1 MQGLISVIDQV
12 ESTLQDNVSN
22 TSETLTKFPG
32 ELHVKN
38 VNKSFGV
45 TKALDNVSFTGYFG
59 EIHAIIGGNGCGKS
73 TLAKVLAGV
82 LPIDSGKVSINGHHP
97 STPKESRN
105 LGVSMVF
112 QEVLV
117 AEDFA
122 RYKLIVWVYWRHLF
136 CSWKYCLK
144 FFFWHQ
150 SYHPINIIRIIRT
163 YCFRN
168 F

>member
-97 STPKESRN
+97 STPKESR
-105 LGVSMVF
+105 
-112 QEVLV
+112 
-117 AEDFA
+117 D
-122 RYKLIVWVYWRHLF
+122 
-136 CSWKYCLK
+136 
-144 FFFWHQ
+144 
-150 SYHPINIIRIIRT
+150 
-163 YCFRN
+163 
-168 F
+168 

>member
-97 STPKESRN
+97 STPKESRD

-117 AEDFA
+117 ADEASIVDNLFIGIDGFFSKTLSDKDKEDIKVHKIIF
-122 RYKLIVWVYWRHLF
+122 LIF
-136 CSWKYCLK
+136 
-144 FFFWHQ
+144 
-150 SYHPINIIRIIRT
+150 N
-163 YCFRN
+163 
-168 F
+168 